1 MKVSSSFAPIPV
13 NISMSDEDVKSIDN
27 VLGNLRTLCNWLDKH
42 EINSCYEV
50 AYLVDD
56 NKEVR
61 QEWRSHSCEYV
72 KFKTIN
78 ASRSYVRELEGLV
91 G

>member
-13 NISMSDEDVKSIDN
+13 NISMNDEDIKSIDN

-42 EINSCYEV
+42 EINSIVSDSTGEVIDTYELRRV
-50 AYLVDD
+50 HGILD
-56 NKEVR
+56 
-61 QEWRSHSCEYV
+61 
-72 KFKTIN
+72 
-78 ASRSYVRELEGLV
+78 GLTNQPYWH

>member
-27 VLGNLRTLCNWLDKH
+27 VIGNLRTLFDWLDEH
-42 EINSCYEV
+42 GVNSITSYSTGEV
-50 AYLVDD
+50 IDT
-56 NKEVR
+56 
-61 QEWRSHSCEYV
+61 CELRRV
-72 KFKTIN
+72 HGI
-78 ASRSYVRELEGLV
+78 LDGLANQPYWH

>member
-27 VLGNLRTLCNWLDKH
+27 VLSNLRTLYDWLDKH
-42 EINSCYEV
+42 EINSIVSDSTGEVIDTYEFRR
-50 AYLVDD
+50 
-56 NKEVR
+56 VR
-61 QEWRSHSCEYV
+61 G
-72 KFKTIN
+72 I
-78 ASRSYVRELEGLV
+78 LDGLANQPHWH

>member
-27 VLGNLRTLCNWLDKH
+27 VLSNLRTLYDWLDKH
-42 EINSCYEV
+42 EINSIVSDSTGEV
-50 AYLVDD
+50 IDTHELRR
-56 NKEVR
+56 VR
-61 QEWRSHSCEYV
+61 G
-72 KFKTIN
+72 I
-78 ASRSYVRELEGLV
+78 LDGLANQPHWH

>member
-27 VLGNLRTLCNWLDKH
+27 VLDNLRTLCDWLNKH
-42 EINSCYEV
+42 EINSIVSDSTGEV
-50 AYLVDD
+50 IDTCELRR
-56 NKEVR
+56 VR
-61 QEWRSHSCEYV
+61 G
-72 KFKTIN
+72 I
-78 ASRSYVRELEGLV
+78 LDGLANQPHWH